1 MKKHLNSSDEVR
13 LSLAMSAFQ
22 AKIWGESQKYLDDI
36 QEIGMKELKN
46 YMKKFVKKVKNFL
59 CLKT

>member
-1 MKKHLNSSDEVR
+1 MKKHLNSSDEVK

-36 QEIGMKELKN
+36 PKKLGRKN
-46 YMKKFVKKVKNFL
+46 
-59 CLKT
+59 